1 MERAE
6 QQLDG
11 FIDKYTPEVAAQAR
25 EIPGRLRARIPGA
38 LLLVYDNYNALA
50 IGFSST
56 DRTSDG
62 VLSVALYPRWVTLFF
77 LRGVQLAD
85 PHGLLSGSGSHV
97 RHIRLAG
104 PEDLDDPRVGELIAA
119 ALGQSSPP
127 FDVARPQRLIIKS
140 VSEKQRSRR
149 PKA

>member
-1 MERAE
+1 MESAE

-11 FIDKYTPEVAAQAR
+11 FIDKYTPEIAAQAR
-25 EIPGRLRARIPGA
+25 DVLGRLRARIPGA

-77 LRGVQLAD
+77 LRGVRLAD
-85 PHGLLSGSGSHV
+85 PHGLLAGSGSHV

-104 PEDLDDPRVGELIAA
+104 PEDLDDPRVDALIAA
-119 ALGQSSPP
+119 ALGQSIPP
-127 FDVARPQRLIIKS
+127 FDAARPQRLIIKS
-140 VSEKQRSRR
+140 VSEKQRPRR
-149 PKA
+149 PNV

>member
-1 MERAE
+1 METAE

-11 FIDKYTPEVAAQAR
+11 FIDNYTSEVAAQAR
-25 EIPGRLRARIPGA
+25 AVLGRLRARIPGA
-38 LLLVYDNYNALA
+38 VLLIYDNYNALA

-62 VLSVALYPRWVTLFF
+62 VLSIALYPRWVTLFF

-97 RHIRLAG
+97 HHIRLSG
-104 PEDLDDPRVGELIAA
+104 PEDLNDPRWDALIAA

-127 FDVARPQRLIIKS
+127 FDAARPQRLIIKS
-140 VSEKQRSRR
+140 VSGKQKPRR
-149 PKA
+149 PND